1 MLNPLGQE
9 LTAEERQVEAALRHA
24 LLVLDKRSSLASIR
38 AIAAQNPEEFVAAA
52 LGMLESK
59 SDPAVRQK
67 LYMDLLE
74 GTEFFA
80 PLASVRPFDRTRH
93 LEVCRG
99 LKGIDDLVDVRLA
112 QLAPR
117 RHENPYGLTP
127 EIVLRLLDI
136 LHVISPHP
144 G

>member
-74 GTEFFA
+74 GTEFL
-80 PLASVRPFDRTRH
+80 P
-93 LEVCRG
+93 
-99 LKGIDDLVDVRLA
+99 
-112 QLAPR
+112 
-117 RHENPYGLTP
+117 
-127 EIVLRLLDI
+127 RLLQSGRSTGHAFWKYAVVSRESTI
-136 LHVISPHP
+136 WWTSVWHS
-144 G
+144 